1 MLQLFKVALP
11 VGVNKRYSRTQKRK
25 IEVDMYTGGTGR
37 SPHISQTVH
46 QSMLMPI
53 KLKKIYFINLSWSS
67 SLDKAGT
74 KE

>member
-11 VGVNKRYSRTQKRK
+11 VGVNKKYSRTQKRK

-46 QSMLMPI
+46 HARAH
-53 KLKKIYFINLSWSS
+53 K
-67 SLDKAGT
+67 T
-74 KE
+74 